1 MLCFIKA
8 GDWHCVS
15 IIFFG
20 WATRLSVFLF
30 SFFLCLCLV
39 LFVCMCFFCLCLWN
53 ANVMWIPVR
62 FVSRNSTGLC
72 CQVWTGAS
80 PLGPVCSLKI
90 YSCGSGYPT
99 LPRTVGAQ
107 CERHRRSDDILP
119 TSQSLTL
126 PETSTSDRMEI
137 DHSFLCSLS
146 PSPFLFLYLFDI
158 WLAGRDVGKPPFR
171 VGHFG
176 LWLV

>member
-15 IIFFG
+15 
-20 WATRLSVFLF
+20 LSVFLF
-30 SFFLCLCLV
+30 FPCVFASFYLSACV
-39 LFVCMCFFCLCLWN
+39 FCLCLWN

-62 FVSRNSTGLC
+62 IVSRNSTGLC

-107 CERHRRSDDILP
+107 CEHYRRSDDILP

-126 PETSTSDRMEI
+126 PETSTSDRTEI
-137 DHSFLCSLS
+137 DHSFLCSPS
-146 PSPFLFLYLFDI
+146 PSSFLFLYLFDI

-171 VGHFG
+171 FGHSG